1 MDALQNIPPLV
12 LAAGA
17 IGAAIGALLLLISR
31 RSGLLLIALM
41 LAIASIGQY
50 ADEITGA
57 PVKYF
62 IQPLPVYR
70 AQLFAAAGGMSFAWI
85 IGHWKLIKINEVP
98 PQMIVLII
106 MGYYAALIR
115 TIHDGP
121 LEGGFSIAFT
131 TLTLLPLGL
140 LLPALLD
147 NERNWLDMLRLLAL
161 TSGFYIFLVA
171 VQFVINKDVMMRP
184 PQNRFCG
191 LSGNPQSVAIT
202 FAVYSV
208 VSLWLVLFDP
218 KKRYRLL
225 WACLLGVQLIFLAWT
240 GSRTGAGMTAVG
252 MMVAF
257 YRRLGR
263 FVLLAPVGLVAA
275 YLVYDLFLA
284 GAGVELV
291 TYRLISTDNTRTAD
305 WMVQWHQFMSSPI
318 IGVGV
323 TDTESENS
331 YLYALSAFGVFMGMM
346 VIFLA
351 FLSAILCLKLFL
363 KRSMLPTHLRPYAD
377 LVLSYNALYFAGGFF
392 EGYMIARVG
401 THIIFMAIFS
411 AVMLRLLQYAQPAVS
426 WAEQE
431 QTEQGWR
438 EYAEYGQTY
447 GDDADNGRA
456 AALPA

>member
-1 MDALQNIPPLV
+1 MDALQKIPPLL
-12 LAAGA
+12 LASGA
-17 IGAAIGALLLLISR
+17 IGAAVGCLLLLISR
-31 RSGLLLIALM
+31 RSGLLLVALM
-41 LAIASIGQY
+41 LLVAGIGQY
-50 ADEITGA
+50 ANEITGQ

-62 IQPLPVYR
+62 IQPLPAFR
-70 AQLFAAAGGMSFAWI
+70 AELFAAAGGMFFAWI
-85 IGHWKLIKINEVP
+85 IGHWKLIKINEIP

-131 TLTLLPLGL
+131 SLTLLPLGL
-140 LLPALLD
+140 ALPALLD

-161 TSGFYIFLVA
+161 TSGVYIFLVA
-171 VQFVINKDVMMRP
+171 IQFVINKDVMMRP

-225 WACLLGVQLIFLAWT
+225 WAALLGVQLIFLAWT
-240 GSRTGAGMTAVG
+240 GSRTGAGMTAIG
-252 MMVAF
+252 IMVAF

-263 FVLLAPVGLVAA
+263 FVLLAPVGLLAA

-291 TYRLISTDNTRTAD
+291 TYRLVSTDNTRTAD
-305 WMVQWHQFMSSPI
+305 WMVQWHQFMSNPV

-331 YLYALSAFGVFMGMM
+331 YLYALSAFGILMGLM

-363 KRSMLPTHLRPYAD
+363 KRSMLPVHLRPYAD

-401 THIIFMAIFS
+401 THIVFMAIFS
-411 AVMLRLLQYAQPAVS
+411 AVMLRLLHYTQPAVS

-431 QTEQGWR
+431 HLEEGWQN
-438 EYAEYGQTY
+438 YAEYGDY
-447 GDDADNGRA
+447 GADDSGRA
-456 AALPA
+456 SPLPA